1 MAKSKFSFL
10 FITFKVDSFFNWV
23 WTECGPAVAFSFE
36 SSPSLSPSLSFSFTH
51 VFAPLQPLSTV
62 RTVLAICLERMRGG
76 GKVAVSIKGSFYNL
90 LSFLFLEICL
100 APQTQHRERDK
111 TSEWGRKS
119 ERVRARQRERGR
131 QSEIVWVM
139 FHFRDPIWCLSL
151 FFLRWLLPLA
161 WQQKKKP
168 HTFNINFCSLFVFV
182 FWLSLHKHVIFVNIV
197 RKIRCKYSY
206 SRG

>member
-1 MAKSKFSFL
+1 M
-10 FITFKVDSFFNWV
+10 
-23 WTECGPAVAFSFE
+23 WTECGPAVAFPFE

-76 GKVAVSIKGSFYNL
+76 GKVAVSIKGSFYIL
-90 LSFLFLEICL
+90 LISFFLEICL
-100 APQTQHRERDK
+100 APQTQHRERDT

-139 FHFRDPIWCLSL
+139 FHFRDRIWCLSL

-161 WQQKKKP
+161 WAYWQQKKTT
-168 HTFNINFCSLFVFV
+168 HI
-182 FWLSLHKHVIFVNIV
+182 
-197 RKIRCKYSY
+197 
-206 SRG
+206 

>member
-1 MAKSKFSFL
+1 M
-10 FITFKVDSFFNWV
+10 

-36 SSPSLSPSLSFSFTH
+36 SSLPLSPSLSFSFTH

-76 GKVAVSIKGSFYNL
+76 GKVAVSIKGSFYIL
-90 LSFLFLEICL
+90 LISFFLEICL

-119 ERVRARQRERGR
+119 EREIEQDKRRARATEWDCM
-131 QSEIVWVM
+131 SDVPFSWSHLVS
-139 FHFRDPIWCLSL
+139 LSL
-151 FFLRWLLPLA
+151 FLEVIVTVSLGLLTTKKNHTHLILIFVHFL
-161 WQQKKKP
+161 
-168 HTFNINFCSLFVFV
+168 FLF